1 MPALLTAVAVLP
13 LPFHHPTKTRTEELF
28 QPHFTVGNTYLELQ
42 IRPQTESRE
51 LTVFGDE
58 PTTIISLNRR
68 GVKLSSKFVSIY
80 P

>member
-13 LPFHHPTKTRTEELF
+13 LPFHYPTETRTEELF

-42 IRPQTESRE
+42 IRPQTDSWE
-51 LTVFGDE
+51 LTVFGGE
-58 PTTIISLNRR
+58 PTTIILLNRH